1 MGAAAKLAAGLIGL
15 VVGTTAFAGQY
26 YLFPVKEIEGLAA
39 VAAGKERPLVDTR
52 VIKKLFG
59 ERAGQEAQRNVVEHF
74 VSRLNGAYPSSV
86 IHPRQVYDVNVGSGH
101 KFINDDQLA
110 CKQMPSFNVA
120 DTYAV
125 VVGITRASIYEVVKG
140 NSVEVLIPVTL
151 NLQFIKPN
159 LGKTVYALS
168 GTVYSPFRFS
178 KAEYES
184 GTADAKI
191 RDVLVG
197 NIKEQVNALVDSAKQ
212 AFNPK
217 DVIVKLVDRDGK
229 FYVADK
235 GVEAGFVKGE
245 QVEAHDKADTT
256 VIFDV
261 LYADS
266 GYAVLKPAAGSVSV
280 GDSLTFVFDKTA
292 DDSRKPRLMP
302 VVSQRA
308 EDSWSSAVSDIFSK
322 DIGFNASFQLS
333 PVDVNFTMTKELIT
347 RAANCVTW
355 QKLPSMT
362 EVSGERKDPPNF
374 FVRFTPSV
382 SPTTSLAGKG
392 GTKSTELFHTLV
404 SAQVV
409 DQFGKVIFSEIGD
422 NDYVIE
428 RVNGEGLSFAQAK
441 EISLKNAA
449 QKLARNFI
457 ANVRFEPKEYRI
469 AKVEQDR
476 LWVEGL
482 QGVSASEKLTFD
494 VLHPLSA
501 KVHGKTAM
509 LDLDASS
516 GDGNV
521 VMDGGLTGLLYS
533 APNPAL
539 PKPQRGDVIRLY
551 SRVTPG
557 VTAVQDCT
565 EPTYVGQN
573 TVVEVDYLAPLIR
586 HAVYK
591 SARFASYVGDMQFYA
606 DANSLLQQGM
616 FALQLNKPAIELC
629 SQPGY
634 AIREEGMQCDDSDSC
649 KATVMMG
656 IVARLKKGSDIQKTV
671 TAGLRTE
678 FSGFPSAGRK
688 TYYGYKQ
695 LGNGLS
701 MQSDFIQKLN
711 SN

>member
-1 MGAAAKLAAGLIGL
+1 MMSLTKLAAGLVGL
-15 VVGTTAFAGQY
+15 AISTTVFAGQY

-39 VAAGKERPLVDTR
+39 SEAVKERPLVDVR
-52 VIKKLFG
+52 LIRKVFG
-59 ERAGQEAQRNVVEHF
+59 GSVGQEVQRNVIEHF
-74 VSRLNGAYPSSV
+74 VSVLNSAYPESV
-86 IHPRQVYDVNVGSGH
+86 IHSRQVYDINVGSGH
-101 KFINDDQLA
+101 RFVNDDHLA

-120 DTYAV
+120 DTYAI
-125 VVGITRASIYEVVKG
+125 VVGITRASLYEVVKG
-140 NSVEVLIPVTL
+140 NTVEVLIPVTL
-151 NLQFIKPN
+151 NLQFIKPS
-159 LGKTVYALS
+159 LAKTVYSLS
-168 GTVYSPFRFS
+168 DTVYSPFRFS
-178 KAEYES
+178 RAEYES
-184 GTADAKI
+184 GAADATI
-191 RDVLVG
+191 RDVLAR
-197 NIKEQVNALVDSAKQ
+197 NIKVQVDALVGTAKQ

-217 DVIVKLVDRDGK
+217 DVIVKLADKDGR

-245 QVEAHDKADTT
+245 QVEARDNGDKT

-280 GDSLTFVFDKTA
+280 GDNLRFVFDKSA

-308 EDSWSSAVSDIFSK
+308 EDSWSSAVSDIFSR
-322 DIGFNASFQLS
+322 DIGFSASFQLS
-333 PVDVNFTMTKELIT
+333 PVDINFVLTKELIT

-355 QKLPSMT
+355 QKVPSMA

-374 FVRFTPSV
+374 FVRFSPAV
-382 SPTTSLAGKG
+382 SPVTALAGKS
-392 GTKSTELFHTLV
+392 GTKTSELFHSLV
-404 SAQVV
+404 SAQVI
-409 DQFGKVIFSEIGD
+409 DQFGKVVFSEVGD

-441 EISLKNAA
+441 EISLKNAT

-476 LWVEGL
+476 LWVEGM
-482 QGVSASEKLTFD
+482 QGMSASEKLTFD

-509 LDLDASS
+509 LDLDVSS
-516 GDGNV
+516 GNGDV
-521 VMDGGLTGLLYS
+521 ASDGGLTGLSYS
-533 APNPAL
+533 ASNPAL

-551 SRVTPG
+551 SRATPG
-557 VTAVQDCT
+557 ATAVQDCSD
-565 EPTYVGQN
+565 PTYIGQN
-573 TVVEVDYLAPLIR
+573 NLVEVDYLAPLVR
-586 HAVYK
+586 HAIYK
-591 SARFASYVGDMQFYA
+591 SGKFVSYVGDAQFYT
-606 DANSLLQQGM
+606 DTNLLLRQGM
-616 FALQLNKPAIELC
+616 FGLQLSRPTIELC

-634 AIREEGMQCDDSDSC
+634 AIREEGMQCDDADSC
-649 KATVMMG
+649 KATVTMG

-671 TAGLRTE
+671 TSGLRSE

-695 LGNGLS
+695 LSNGLS